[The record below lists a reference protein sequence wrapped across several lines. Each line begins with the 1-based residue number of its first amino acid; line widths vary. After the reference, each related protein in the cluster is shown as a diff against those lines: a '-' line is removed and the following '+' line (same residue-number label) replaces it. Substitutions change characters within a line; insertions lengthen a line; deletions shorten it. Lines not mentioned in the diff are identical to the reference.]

1 MVVEV
6 IMLDLVV
13 LFQQHHN
20 LLQMITLHMEILMI
34 GLQVKEQVEVVQEK
48 KVDLKQRDRIR
59 LTDKKVVQEFQL
71 PDLNIH

>member
-6 IMLDLVV
+6 IMLDLV
-13 LFQQHHN
+13 LLTQQHHN
-20 LLQMITLHMEILMI
+20 LLQMITLHMEILLI